1 MRIDKPISEKEA
13 EGSGFTPWRPGDYDF
28 EVFDASEERSS
39 TGNDM
44 IKLTLHVFNEEG
56 NKRTVFDY
64 LVNSEKAQY
73 KIRHFAAAVGR
84 IADYERGELDVN
96 DLVQKTGRLSLRIKS
111 ASGDY
116 AANNS
121 VGDYLPLSDEARHTT
136 RSAAARPASTPARQP
151 ARAPQTIDDDSIP
164 F

>member
-13 EGSGFTPWRPGDYDF
+13 EGSGFTPWKPGDYDF
-28 EVFDASEERSS
+28 EVHDASEERSS

-44 IKLTLHVFNEEG
+44 IKLTLWVFNDEG

-64 LVNSEKAQY
+64 LVNSEKAQF
-73 KIRHFAAAVGR
+73 KIRHFADAIGR

-96 DLVQKTGRLSLRIKS
+96 DIVDRTGRLALRIKP

-116 AANNS
+116 PANNS
-121 VGDYLPLSDEARHTT
+121 VGDYLPQKEDAPRATRPAS
-136 RSAAARPASTPARQP
+136 RSAARPEPARPRDL
-151 ARAPQTIDDDSIP
+151 DDDIP